1 MRKGFSVSATIEA
14 LQQFLISRT
23 LCDELAVKGD
33 DCPSW
38 RVSLVV
44 KFNIWLNK
52 TRRVP
57 ILGLLISIRN
67 NRKQRKNIKTTT
79 ERRRTE
85 QLLICFLA
93 GWKATYSSF
102 YFLPRKFHCIR
113 VASIKS
119 PHRTSTGAGHVR
131 TDGITTYLR
140 FSTTTARERTVPGR
154 APFQTPI
161 LELRTRT

>member
-1 MRKGFSVSATIEA
+1 MRRGFTVSATIEA
-14 LQQFLISRT
+14 LQFLIPRT
-23 LCDELAVKGD
+23 PCDELAVERD
-33 DCPSW
+33 DCPFW

-57 ILGLLISIRN
+57 ILKLLISMRN
-67 NRKQRKNIKTTT
+67 NRKQRKNMKTTT

-85 QLLICFLA
+85 QLLILFLPVENPPIRP
-93 GWKATYSSF
+93 YI
-102 YFLPRKFHCIR
+102 LPRKIYCIR
-113 VASIKS
+113 VARIKS

-140 FSTTTARERTVPGR
+140 FSTTARERTVPGR
-154 APFQTPI
+154 ALPHAPL